1 VGLFLPLDD
10 ALLSRACATVL
21 PAETADE
28 LTMTCVP
35 SVQVTIGIT
44 QQALLGNDSLDLGG
58 GVAVVRESV
67 EIHASDITTK
77 V

>member
-28 LTMTCVP
+28 QIVNRV
-35 SVQVTIGIT
+35 SAQIT
-44 QQALLGNDSLDLGG
+44 VSDAQQALFGNDSGNVGG
-58 GVAVVRESV
+58 GISNTEELV
-67 EIHASDITTK
+67 EQYASDIITS